1 MRRFEGII
9 ESAIPPVSKNVL
21 WLDKGVAKYHRNG
34 KWEAIETG
42 SADISWGDINDK
54 PEEYTPEVL
63 RIPIEKFAAGVTLTD
78 EEFDE
83 WLTKIRKGHIAL
95 LTEYGEDGSIKSQSC
110 LEAVVTTMG
119 SNDRIVLSQV
129 LHNNGASSLFAA
141 ITTSVIYDRGK
152 KCIYYSGNFFCQNL
166 PYNANKYL
174 AGNGNWK
181 DFPVGKAVADTDATK
196 AATAQSVATTLN
208 ALLASLRASGAIQ
221 S

>member
-21 WLDKGVAKYHRNG
+21 WLDKGVAKYYRNG
-34 KWEAIETG
+34 KWEALGTG

-63 RIPIEKFAAGVTLTD
+63 RIPEEKFVSGVTLTD

-95 LTEYGEDGSIKSQSC
+95 LTGYGEDGSIKSQSC
-110 LEAVVTTMG
+110 LEAYAV
-119 SNDRIVLSQV
+119 SDNRIILSQV
-129 LHNNGASSLFAA
+129 PHNNADYSIFAA
-141 ITTSVIYDRGK
+141 KTTSIIYNRGK
-152 KCIYYSGNFFCQNL
+152 KCTYYSGDFLCRRT

-174 AGNGNWK
+174 AGNGDWK
-181 DFPVGKAVADTDATK
+181 DFPVGKAVADTDATE